1 MYLSRLRSNLEKNSR
16 RKMHNLV
23 KRTYPTYA
31 DNAHNVP
38 TDNNNVPADFKA
50 PESPG
55 IMIGFKFDN
64 VRCKHKCE

>member
-1 MYLSRLRSNLEKNSR
+1 
-16 RKMHNLV
+16 MHNLV